1 MGLEGAPLLEA
12 VPFELA
18 PSLHVGPEPPNATL
32 ASLPPGHAWHAASHR
47 RGSQSI
53 TAGAACMRP
62 DLPQDIGADRHPRN
76 CLARAPARTREGGK
90 NGEGEKGGRLPQ
102 AMAQAGQQ
110 RATHCPDG
118 SPEARS
124 ARGRSTPPHPTA
136 KIHCACYENT
146 KQVTK

>member
-53 TAGAACMRP
+53 TAGAARMRP

-90 NGEGEKGGRLPQ
+90 NGEGRTLAPG
-102 AMAQAGQQ
+102 
-110 RATHCPDG
+110 HG
-118 SPEARS
+118 S
-124 ARGRSTPPHPTA
+124 GRSTKGHTLSGWVPRSKVGQREAHPTPPHCEDPLCLLRKHQTGN
-136 KIHCACYENT
+136 KM
-146 KQVTK
+146 K